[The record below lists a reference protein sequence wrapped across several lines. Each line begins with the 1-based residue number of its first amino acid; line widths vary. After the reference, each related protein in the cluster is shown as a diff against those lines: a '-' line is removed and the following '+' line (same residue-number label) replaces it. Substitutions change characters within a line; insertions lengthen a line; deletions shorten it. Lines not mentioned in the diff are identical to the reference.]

1 MKITKVE
8 CFPISFP
15 RRVPGVE
22 AQKGQVGMPSLFVK
36 VHTDE
41 GIVGMGETGHIA
53 ADYIGST
60 QESNIG
66 IIANVFAPRILLGE
80 DPFNVEKIIAK
91 MDIETKNNNQAIDVV
106 DSCLYDIMGKKLGVP
121 VYKLIGGLCT
131 PKVPLSLVISG
142 GTPQQLAQRAVEA
155 LKTGFR
161 SVKLKVGHMSRT
173 TVAQDIE
180 NIKAI
185 RESIGYEARLAVDA
199 NGGWDYFEALDA
211 LRKMDKYGLLMAEQP
226 VPWWDI
232 DSLARLRQKVG
243 TPICADESA
252 TELSH
257 LIDIIHRNAAD
268 MLFIKLAKVGGI
280 SKALKWVS
288 IAQAADM
295 PVMCG
300 CMGGSGFE
308 AAHQGHFLAASA
320 WMGRF
325 EQENLG
331 PMLIHNTFNT
341 ASPRITDDLSANV
354 PRYEGGCLYV
364 SDGPGLGVDLNE
376 PVLQKLMTPGK
387 SPVVIAA

>member
-15 RRVPGVE
+15 RRVPGVD
-22 AQKGQVGMPSLFVK
+22 AQKGVVGMPSLFVK

-66 IIANVFAPRILLGE
+66 IIATNFAPKILLGE
-80 DPFNVEKIIAK
+80 DPFNIETIVAK
-91 MDIETKNNNQAIDVV
+91 MDLETKNNNQAIDVI
-106 DSCLYDIMGKKLGVP
+106 DSCLWDIMGKKLGVP
-121 VYKLIGGLCT
+121 VYKLIGGLSQ
-131 PKVPLSLVISG
+131 PKIPLSLVISG
-142 GTPQQLAQRAVEA
+142 GTPEMLAQRAVEA
-155 LKTGFR
+155 LKAGFK

-173 TVAQDIE
+173 TVEQDVA

-185 RESIGYEARLAVDA
+185 REAIGYDARLAVDA
-199 NGGWDYFEALDA
+199 NGGWDYFEALGA
-211 LRKMDKYGLLMAEQP
+211 LRKMDKYELLMAEQP
-226 VPWWDI
+226 LPWWDI
-232 DSLARLRQKVG
+232 DGMARLRQKVS

-257 LIDIIHRNAAD
+257 LIDIIHKNAAD

-280 SKALKWVS
+280 LKALKWVA
-288 IAQAADM
+288 IAQAADL

-341 ASPRITDDLSANV
+341 VKPPITDDLAANC
-354 PRYEGGCLYV
+354 PRYEGGCLYPP
-364 SDGPGLGVDLNE
+364 SGPGLGVDLNE

-387 SPVVIAA
+387 SPVVIGA

>member
-1 MKITKVE
+1 MKITRVE
-8 CFPISFP
+8 CIPISFP

-22 AQKGQVGMPSLFVK
+22 ATKGQVGMPSLFVK

-60 QESNIG
+60 QESNTA

-80 DPFNVEKIIAK
+80 DPFNVEKIVAR
-91 MDIETKNNNQAIDVV
+91 MDVETKNNNQAIDAV
-106 DSCLYDIMGKKLGVP
+106 DSALYDIMGKKLGVP
-121 VYKLIGGLCT
+121 IYQLIGGLSN
-131 PKVPLSLVISG
+131 PKIPLSLVISG
-142 GTPQQLAQRAVEA
+142 GTPQQLAQKATDA

-173 TVAQDIE
+173 TVEQDVA

-185 RESIGYEARLAVDA
+185 REAIGYDARLAIDA
-199 NGGWDYFEALDA
+199 NGGWDYFEALGA
-211 LRKMDKYGLLMAEQP
+211 LKKMEQFDLLMAEQP

-232 DSLARLRQKVG
+232 DGLARLRQKVG

-257 LIDIIHRNAAD
+257 LIEIIHKNAAD

-280 SKALKWVS
+280 LKALKWVS
-288 IAQAADM
+288 IAQAADL

-354 PRYEGGCLYV
+354 PRYEGGYFYPP
-364 SDGPGLGVDLNE
+364 SGPGLGVDLNE
-376 PVLQKLMTPGK
+376 PVLERLITPGK
-387 SPVVIAA
+387 SPVVVSA

>member
-15 RRVPGVE
+15 RRVPGVD
-22 AQKGQVGMPSLFVK
+22 AQKGVVGMPSLFVK

-66 IIANVFAPRILLGE
+66 IIATNFAPKILLGE
-80 DPFNVEKIIAK
+80 EPFNIETIVAK
-91 MDIETKNNNQAIDVV
+91 MDLETKNNNQAIDVI
-106 DSCLYDIMGKKLGVP
+106 DSCLWDIMGKKLGVP
-121 VYKLIGGLCT
+121 VYKLIGGLSQ
-131 PKVPLSLVISG
+131 PKIPLSLVISG
-142 GTPQQLAQRAVEA
+142 GTPEMLAQRAVEA
-155 LKTGFR
+155 LKAGFK

-173 TVAQDIE
+173 TVEQDVA

-185 RESIGYEARLAVDA
+185 REAIGYEARLAVDA
-199 NGGWDYFEALDA
+199 NGGWDYFEALGA
-211 LRKMDKYGLLMAEQP
+211 LRKMDKYELLMAEQP
-226 VPWWDI
+226 LPWWDI
-232 DSLARLRQKVG
+232 DGMARLRQKVS

-257 LIDIIHRNAAD
+257 LIDIIHKNAAD

-280 SKALKWVS
+280 LKALKWVA
-288 IAQAADM
+288 IAQAADL

-341 ASPRITDDLSANV
+341 VKPPITDDLAANC
-354 PRYEGGCLYV
+354 PRYEGGCLYPP
-364 SDGPGLGVDLNE
+364 SGPGLGVDLNE

-387 SPVVIAA
+387 SPVVIGA

>member
-1 MKITKVE
+1 MKITRVE
-8 CFPISFP
+8 CIPISFP

-22 AQKGQVGMPSLFVK
+22 ATKGQVGMPSLFVK
-36 VHTDE
+36 VHTVE

-60 QESNIG
+60 QESNTA

-80 DPFNVEKIIAK
+80 DPFNVEKIVAR
-91 MDIETKNNNQAIDVV
+91 MDVETKNNNQAIDAV
-106 DSCLYDIMGKKLGVP
+106 DSALYDIMGKKLGVP
-121 VYKLIGGLCT
+121 IYQLIGGLSN
-131 PKVPLSLVISG
+131 PKIPLSLVISG
-142 GTPQQLAQRAVEA
+142 GTPQQLAQKATDA

-173 TVAQDIE
+173 TVEQDVA

-185 RESIGYEARLAVDA
+185 REAIGYDARLAIDA
-199 NGGWDYFEALDA
+199 NGGWDYFEALGA
-211 LRKMDKYGLLMAEQP
+211 LKKMEQFDLLMAEQP

-232 DSLARLRQKVG
+232 DGLARLRQKVG

-257 LIDIIHRNAAD
+257 LIEIIHKNAAD

-280 SKALKWVS
+280 LKALKWVS
-288 IAQAADM
+288 IAQAADL

-354 PRYEGGCLYV
+354 PRYEGGYFYPP
-364 SDGPGLGVDLNE
+364 SGPGLGVDLNE
-376 PVLQKLMTPGK
+376 PVLERLITPGK
-387 SPVVIAA
+387 SPVVVNA

>member
-1 MKITKVE
+1 MKITRVE
-8 CFPISFP
+8 CIPISFP

-22 AQKGQVGMPSLFVK
+22 ATKGQVGMPSLFVK

-60 QESNIG
+60 QESNTA

-80 DPFNVEKIIAK
+80 DPFNVEKIVAR
-91 MDIETKNNNQAIDVV
+91 MDVETKNNNQAIDAV
-106 DSCLYDIMGKKLGVP
+106 DSALYDIMGKKLGVP
-121 VYKLIGGLCT
+121 IYQLIGGLSN
-131 PKVPLSLVISG
+131 PKIPLSLVISG
-142 GTPQQLAQRAVEA
+142 GTPQQLAQKATDA

-173 TVAQDIE
+173 TVEQDVA

-185 RESIGYEARLAVDA
+185 REAIGYDARLAIDA
-199 NGGWDYFEALDA
+199 NGGWDYFEALGA
-211 LRKMDKYGLLMAEQP
+211 LKKMEQFDLLMAEQP

-232 DSLARLRQKVG
+232 DGLARLRQKVG

-257 LIDIIHRNAAD
+257 LIEIIHKNAAD

-280 SKALKWVS
+280 LKALKWVS
-288 IAQAADM
+288 IAQAADL

-320 WMGRF
+320 RMGRF

-354 PRYEGGCLYV
+354 PRYEGGYFYPP
-364 SDGPGLGVDLNE
+364 SGPGLGVDLNE
-376 PVLQKLMTPGK
+376 PVLERLITPGK
-387 SPVVIAA
+387 SPVVVSA

>member
-1 MKITKVE
+1 MKITRVE
-8 CFPISFP
+8 CIPISFP

-22 AQKGQVGMPSLFVK
+22 ATKGQVGMPSLFVK

-60 QESNIG
+60 QESNTA

-80 DPFNVEKIIAK
+80 DPFNVEKIVAR
-91 MDIETKNNNQAIDVV
+91 MDVETKNNNQAIDAV
-106 DSCLYDIMGKKLGVP
+106 DSALYDIMGKKLGVP
-121 VYKLIGGLCT
+121 IYQLIGGLSN
-131 PKVPLSLVISG
+131 PKIPLSLVISG
-142 GTPQQLAQRAVEA
+142 GTPQQLAQKATDA

-173 TVAQDIE
+173 TVEQDVA

-185 RESIGYEARLAVDA
+185 REAIGYDARLAIDA
-199 NGGWDYFEALDA
+199 NGGWDYFEALGA
-211 LRKMDKYGLLMAEQP
+211 LKKMEQFDLLMAEQP

-232 DSLARLRQKVG
+232 DGLARLRQKVG

-257 LIDIIHRNAAD
+257 LIEIIHKNAAD

-280 SKALKWVS
+280 LKALKWVS
-288 IAQAADM
+288 IAQAADL

-354 PRYEGGCLYV
+354 PRYEGGYFYPP
-364 SDGPGLGVDLNE
+364 SGPGLGVDLNE
-376 PVLQKLMTPGK
+376 PVLERLITPGK
-387 SPVVIAA
+387 SPVVVNA

>member
-1 MKITKVE
+1 MKITRVE

-22 AQKGQVGMPSLFVK
+22 AQKGVVGMPSLFVK

-53 ADYIGST
+53 MDYIGST
-60 QESNIG
+60 QDALIG
-66 IIANVFAPRILLGE
+66 IIANCLAPKILLGE
-80 DPFNVEKIIAK
+80 DPFNIDKIMAKVDVE
-91 MDIETKNNNQAIDVV
+91 TRNNNQAVDVI

-121 VYKLIGGLCT
+121 VYQLIGGLCT
-131 PKVPLSLVISG
+131 PKIPLSLVISG
-142 GTPQQLAQRAVEA
+142 GTPEQLAQRSVEA
-155 LKTGFR
+155 LKTGFA

-173 TVAQDIE
+173 TVEQDVA

-185 RESIGYEARLAVDA
+185 RDAVGYEARLAVDA
-199 NGGWDYFEALDA
+199 NGGWDYFEALTA
-211 LRKMDKYGLLMAEQP
+211 LRKMDKYNLLMAEQP
-226 VPWWDI
+226 LPWWDI
-232 DSLARLRQKVG
+232 DGMAKLRQKVG

-252 TELSH
+252 QELGN
-257 LIDIIHRNAAD
+257 LIDIINKQAAD

-288 IAQAADM
+288 IAQAADL

-308 AAHQGHFLAASA
+308 AAHQGHFLASSA

-341 ASPRITDDLSANV
+341 ATPKITDDLSANV
-354 PRYEGGCLYV
+354 PRYEGGCMYV
-364 SDGPGLGVDLNE
+364 PTGPGLGVDLNE
-376 PVLQKLMTPGK
+376 PVLERLITPGK
-387 SPVVIAA
+387 GPVVIGA